1 MNMRKQTRV
10 GIVLLGPVVFG
21 LSATAWAA
29 SVGVQADALAT
40 TQGASVRFSFNVTSG
55 RIAAPV
61 VRRITITKPT
71 ALRISMPPVGV
82 TIGRLAFS
90 VGSTKPSNR
99 RVITLRRVR
108 RNSALVGS
116 GAGATVALRPTASQ
130 FLRVS
135 MPAGAINPVV
145 SFTGPGAR
153 LFAFRCRATTFRGST
168 LLGSD
173 AVLTNATS
181 ISTARLRRAGLC

>member
-1 MNMRKQTRV
+1 MSKQSRV
-10 GIVLLGPVVFG
+10 GIVLLGAVVFG

-29 SVGVQADALAT
+29 SVGVQADALGT
-40 TQGASVRFSFNVTSG
+40 PQGASVRFSFNQISG
-55 RIAAPV
+55 RIGAAPV
-61 VRRITITKPT
+61 VRRMTITKPT
-71 ALRISMPPVGV
+71 ALRIAMPPVGV

-90 VGSTKPSNR
+90 VGTTKPSNR

-135 MPAGAINPVV
+135 LPAGAINPVV